1 MDSVKLVDICRI
13 EKGQQ
18 IDTSRLN
25 DAHRY
30 RYING
35 GVKESGFYDS
45 FNSNE
50 ECVLVS
56 EGGASCGYVN
66 YINEP
71 FWCGCHCYRLF
82 DLKVMPKYLYYA
94 LKANQERIMDLRT
107 GVCMPNIK
115 KKEFQNFVVSID
127 RDAKRQDAVVKAL
140 DTIQK
145 AIDLKRKQLEDLD
158 ELVKSKF
165 QEMFGDPVENEK
177 GWNVKKLEEIVA
189 EGCSISYGIVQPGD
203 GVDDG
208 VPVVRPVDM
217 VNTFVF
223 RDGLKQTT
231 KEISNSY
238 KRTILKGDEI
248 LLCVRGTTGMV
259 ALASEGLKDCNVTRG
274 ITPIECSESINRWFM
289 YYQFLTEGTQHYIA
303 ERTQGIALKQINMK
317 DVREIPF
324 IVPPIEQQNDFA
336 EFARKADAANAI
348 IKQEISDLEELMDS
362 KMDEY
367 FG

>member
-25 DAHRY
+25 DSHRY

-35 GVKESGFYDS
+35 GVKESGYYDS

-115 KKEFQNFVVSID
+115 KKDFQDFVVSID
-127 RDAKRQDAVVKAL
+127 SDAKRQDVVVKVL

-165 QEMFGDPVENEK
+165 QEMFGDVDTNDKGFETVIGKDVFSFSSGKFLSAEKRKEEGIPVYGGNGISWFTDEALIDYPTIII
-177 GWNVKKLEEIVA
+177 GRVGAYCGNVK
-189 EGCSISYGIVQPGD
+189 
-203 GVDDG
+203 
-208 VPVVRPVDM
+208 M
-217 VNTFVF
+217 VNTPVWITDNAIFIKSFKKQVF
-223 RDGLKQTT
+223 NIRFLCQLMENASFDKYADVVAQPKITQKPL
-231 KEISNSY
+231 ENY
-238 KRTILKGDEI
+238 KYIVPDIKLQERFADYVKSVDMTRKTVGDE
-248 LLCVRGTTGMV
+248 LV
-259 ALASEGLKDCNVTRG
+259 
-274 ITPIECSESINRWFM
+274 
-289 YYQFLTEGTQHYIA
+289 
-303 ERTQGIALKQINMK
+303 
-317 DVREIPF
+317 
-324 IVPPIEQQNDFA
+324 
-336 EFARKADAANAI
+336 
-348 IKQEISDLEELMDS
+348 DLGELMDS

>member
-25 DAHRY
+25 DSHRY

-35 GVKESGFYDS
+35 GVKESGYYDS

-115 KKEFQNFVVSID
+115 KKDFQDFVVSID
-127 RDAKRQDAVVKAL
+127 SDAKRQDVVVKVL

-165 QEMFGDPVENEK
+165 QEMFGDVDGYKCLRDYSSLITKGASPRWQGFTYQESGVLFITSEN
-177 GWNVKKLEEIVA
+177 VR
-189 EGCSISYGIVQPGD
+189 EGYLDVSKAKYL
-203 GVDDG
+203 DDG
-208 VPVVRPVDM
+208 INKLLPRSILQKGDILINIVGASIGRAAIFDIDQLANINQAVAVVRPIENGIDIHFLIEYLNSQRAM
-217 VNTFVF
+217 ELYDSMKQGGA
-223 RDGLKQTT
+223 RDNLSLKNIADLLIPDVSVSKQNEFSVLVRKRNEL
-231 KEISNSY
+231 KEIVI
-238 KRTILKGDEI
+238 KEI
-248 LLCVRGTTGMV
+248 
-259 ALASEGLKDCNVTRG
+259 A
-274 ITPIECSESINRWFM
+274 
-289 YYQFLTEGTQHYIA
+289 
-303 ERTQGIALKQINMK
+303 
-317 DVREIPF
+317 
-324 IVPPIEQQNDFA
+324 
-336 EFARKADAANAI
+336 
-348 IKQEISDLEELMDS
+348 DLEELMDS
-362 KMDEY
+362 KMDKY

>member
-1 MDSVKLVDICRI
+1 MAMRKQLKDICRGFTKNI
-13 EKGQQ
+13 ALKDLGQ
-18 IDTSRLN
+18 
-25 DAHRY
+25 H
-30 RYING
+30 
-35 GVKESGFYDS
+35 
-45 FNSNE
+45 
-50 ECVLVS
+50 
-56 EGGASCGYVN
+56 EGQFPIYGASGYIKDVDFYCCDTP
-66 YINEP
+66 YIGIVKDGSGVGRVDVYPGYSSLLGTMQYIVPKDEV
-71 FWCGCHCYRLF
+71 
-82 DLKVMPKYLYYA
+82 DLQYLKYA
-94 LKANQERIMDLRT
+94 LIAMDL
-107 GVCMPNIK
+107 GSLYKGAAIPHIYF
-115 KKEFQNFVVSID
+115 KEYGKFFVDLPDLETQKHIS
-127 RDAKRQDAVVKAL
+127 ASL

-145 AIDLKRKQLEDLD
+145 AIDLKRKQLQDLD

-177 GWNVKKLEEIVA
+177 GWDVKKLEEIVA

-259 ALASEGLKDCNVTRG
+259 ALASERLKDCNVTRG
-274 ITPIECSESINRWFM
+274 ITPIECSESINRWFV

-324 IVPPIEQQNDFA
+324 IVPPIEQQKVFA

>member
-25 DAHRY
+25 DSHRY

-35 GVKESGFYDS
+35 GVKESGYYDS

-127 RDAKRQDAVVKAL
+127 RDAKRQDAVVKVL

-165 QEMFGDPVENEK
+165 QEMFGDVDTNDKGFETVLGKDVFVFSSGKFLPVEKRKEEGIPVYGGNGISWFTDEALIDYSTVVI
-177 GWNVKKLEEIVA
+177 GRVGAYCGNVK
-189 EGCSISYGIVQPGD
+189 
-203 GVDDG
+203 
-208 VPVVRPVDM
+208 M
-217 VNTFVF
+217 VNTPVWITDNAIFIKSFKKQVF
-223 RDGLKQTT
+223 NIRFLCQLMENASFDKYADVVAQPKITQKPL
-231 KEISNSY
+231 ENY
-238 KRTILKGDEI
+238 KYIVPDIELQERFADYVKSVDMARKTVGDE
-248 LLCVRGTTGMV
+248 LV
-259 ALASEGLKDCNVTRG
+259 
-274 ITPIECSESINRWFM
+274 
-289 YYQFLTEGTQHYIA
+289 
-303 ERTQGIALKQINMK
+303 
-317 DVREIPF
+317 
-324 IVPPIEQQNDFA
+324 
-336 EFARKADAANAI
+336 
-348 IKQEISDLEELMDS
+348 DLGELMDS

>member
-25 DAHRY
+25 DSHCY

-35 GVKESGFYDS
+35 GVKESGYYDS

-82 DLKVMPKYLYYA
+82 DLKVMPKYLFYA

-115 KKEFQNFVVSID
+115 KKDFQDFVVSID
-127 RDAKRQDAVVKAL
+127 RDAKRQVVVVEVL

-165 QEMFGDPVENEK
+165 QEMFGDIRTNDKNWDFVLLNEICDVRDGTHDSPKYHESGYPLLTSKNFTSGEIDMQEVKYISKEDYDAINIRSKVDCGDVVLPMIGTIGHPVVIDVEPEFAIKNVALIKFGASKYSNYFIKQILDSEYFKHYVVMHNKGNTQKFVSLGDIRALPIPMVPFHLQQENEAF
-177 GWNVKKLEEIVA
+177 VKK
-189 EGCSISYGIVQPGD
+189 
-203 GVDDG
+203 
-208 VPVVRPVDM
+208 
-217 VNTFVF
+217 VN
-223 RDGLKQTT
+223 
-231 KEISNSY
+231 
-238 KRTILKGDEI
+238 
-248 LLCVRGTTGMV
+248 
-259 ALASEGLKDCNVTRG
+259 AAS
-274 ITPIECSESINRWFM
+274 
-289 YYQFLTEGTQHYIA
+289 
-303 ERTQGIALKQINMK
+303 
-317 DVREIPF
+317 
-324 IVPPIEQQNDFA
+324 
-336 EFARKADAANAI
+336 AI
-348 IKQEISDLEELMDS
+348 IKQEIRDLEELMDS